1 MLCGV
6 IIMSVIATCGH
17 TLTEEK
23 GLGTTIAVKD
33 YCKDGSKA
41 IGYPTLCNKCLKWYR
56 EKKLE
61 LKTEEEQERW
71 LNAT

>member
-1 MLCGV
+1 
-6 IIMSVIATCGH
+6 MSIIATCGH
-17 TLTEEK
+17 ILTEEE
-23 GLGTTIAVKD
+23 GLGITIAVKD

-56 EKKLE
+56 KKKLE
-61 LKTEEEQERW
+61 LKTEAEQERW

>member
-1 MLCGV
+1 
-6 IIMSVIATCGH
+6 MSVIAACGH
-17 TLTEEK
+17 KLTETE
-23 GLGTTIAVKD
+23 GLGITIPVKD

-56 EKKLE
+56 KKKLE
-61 LKTEEEQERW
+61 LKTEPEQKRW